1 MPELSQ
7 QEKEIVNEIQQ
18 GRALR
23 ELVQFPGWKL
33 VLDLMEKR
41 VTTAEFHLINY
52 DGTEPMVMM
61 GLQKRARA
69 VREFFQETQKE
80 ILSQI
85 AIASEMDE
93 TLMTAATQVG
103 EAQNF

>member
-7 QEKEIVNEIQQ
+7 QEREIVNEIQR
-18 GRALR
+18 GRVLR
-23 ELVQFPGWKL
+23 ELVQYPGWQL
-33 VLDLMEKR
+33 ILDIMEKR
-41 VTTAEFHLINY
+41 VMAAEFHLINY

-80 ILSQI
+80 IQSQI
-85 AIASEMDE
+85 AVASEMDA
-93 TLMTAATQVG
+93 TLEAPQVG